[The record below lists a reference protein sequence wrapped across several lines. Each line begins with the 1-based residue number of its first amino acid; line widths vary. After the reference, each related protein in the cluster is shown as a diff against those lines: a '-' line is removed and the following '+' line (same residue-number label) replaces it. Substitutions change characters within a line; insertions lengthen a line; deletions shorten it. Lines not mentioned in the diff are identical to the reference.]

1 MSSAAKSVGFSDLVF
16 DAVGVASEVATGAAE
31 KVVKTASSLATS
43 GALSGAVRYGA
54 SAVARVNPYIG
65 LAMGAYDAYQ
75 YLTQEEKAKLSEPER
90 VAVESSENI
99 ARTLALTDEKSVD
112 LLEKTKEIADSV
124 NYAQGESLPSVL
136 SQNAKALTESI
147 NTLTFTVNQQF
158 SLLNNY
164 MMALTIYQQQFLDLK
179 VSDVNLK
186 ADSVTAL
193 NALPVSLFQLVE
205 AIQGI
210 GSISSVDGITTPLSK
225 ISESIKEIS
234 EVSLESVS
242 SAIKGIDGVSA
253 PLSKVVE
260 AIQGLGSTSL
270 AQLVQ
275 AVQGIGAIPS
285 TDGIVEAV
293 KGIGSVSLSIDELA
307 KLKAVDNQQVKE
319 HYALREGEIALNKES
334 MEYAK
339 TAQTVQDLDG
349 KTIASFAPREA
360 SLVKDV
366 TLAKDTTDKINF
378 ELPPELDSD
387 LLLDNL
393 DISGILGY
401 DDGSDI
407 FKEFFQRM
415 GGVGL

>member
-1 MSSAAKSVGFSDLVF
+1 MGVAKSLDYSDLVL
-16 DAVGVASEVATGAAE
+16 DAVGTASAVASGAA
-31 KVVKTASSLATS
+31 KQVVQTATNLATS
-43 GALSGAVRYGA
+43 GALSGAVRFGV
-54 SAVARVNPYIG
+54 SAVARVNPY
-65 LAMGAYDAYQ
+65 LALGMGAYDAYQ
-75 YLTQEEKAKLSEPER
+75 YLTQEEKAQLSIPER
-90 VAVESSENI
+90 VAVENSENM
-99 ARTLALTDEKSVD
+99 ARTLGLTQEKSRE
-112 LLEKTKEIADSV
+112 LGEQTKAINDSV
-124 NYAQGESLPSVL
+124 VYEQGQTLPSVL
-136 SQNAKALTESI
+136 SQNAKALTQSI
-147 NTLTFTVNQQF
+147 NTLTSTVNEQF
-158 SLLNNY
+158 GLLNNY
-164 MMALTIYQQQFLDLK
+164 MMALAIYQQQFLDLK

-186 ADSVTAL
+186 AESVTAL

-210 GSISSVDGITTPLSK
+210 GAIPSVDGITTPLSK

-253 PLSKVVE
+253 PLSRVVE

-270 AQLVQ
+270 VQLVQ

-307 KLKAVDNQQVKE
+307 KLKAVDNEQVKE

-339 TAQTVQDLDG
+339 TSQTVKDLDG
-349 KTIASFAPREA
+349 QVVASFAPREA
-360 SLVKDV
+360 ELVKNA

-378 ELPPELDSD
+378 ELPPEFDADLSLDK
-387 LLLDNL
+387 L

-407 FKEFFQRM
+407 YKEFFTRM